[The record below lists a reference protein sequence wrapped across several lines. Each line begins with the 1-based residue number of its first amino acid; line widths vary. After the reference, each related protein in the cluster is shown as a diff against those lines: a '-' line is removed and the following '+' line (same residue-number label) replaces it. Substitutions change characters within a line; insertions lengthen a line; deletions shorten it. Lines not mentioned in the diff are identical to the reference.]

1 MLSEGSHTRLWDVLF
16 NDETAEAS
24 SRDKPISTSSRLSS
38 RTQPRSP
45 HQLPPRPFRKSPPTL
60 DRSPTMPQDMPP
72 AGGYRPVQYKR
83 NLPARGFRPSV
94 YILGSS
100 AIVAY
105 GLWKYGKGVAEFK

>member
-1 MLSEGSHTRLWDVLF
+1 
-16 NDETAEAS
+16 
-24 SRDKPISTSSRLSS
+24 
-38 RTQPRSP
+38 
-45 HQLPPRPFRKSPPTL
+45 
-60 DRSPTMPQDMPP
+60 MPP
-72 AGGYRPVQYKR
+72 AGGYRTVQYKR

>member
-1 MLSEGSHTRLWDVLF
+1 
-16 NDETAEAS
+16 
-24 SRDKPISTSSRLSS
+24 
-38 RTQPRSP
+38 
-45 HQLPPRPFRKSPPTL
+45 
-60 DRSPTMPQDMPP
+60 MPQDMPP